1 VVHWRSASRTFVSS
15 VVTVVIAVGVVAA
28 PRVASDDAG
37 AAQSSEGAMTFDGR
51 LLDSLA
57 FRLIGPNSPSGRVW
71 QVTGVPSEPNT
82 LYICTCQGG
91 VWRTT
96 NYGATITPI
105 FDEENGASCGAVAI
119 APSNPDHIW
128 VGTGEPAQRQ
138 SNALGYG
145 VFKSTDGGQTWQ
157 HLGLEKTE
165 QIGAVVIHPQDP
177 NTVYVAALGHLW
189 GRNPER
195 GVYKT
200 TDGGRTWQRVLYV
213 DDMSG
218 AVDLVMDPANPNV
231 LYASTWQRMRSGG
244 AQAREAGP
252 GSRIYKTTDAGA
264 TWARLTNGLPAES
277 LSKITLGISRTRP
290 NLIYAFLMSG
300 EGGTPPDASSGPAIE
315 DFAGRPARRTSNAG
329 GMFRSEDGGATWR
342 RVSAKLP
349 SRTYYTKFAVDP
361 SNDQR
366 LWVRDLLL
374 WRSDDGGVTWERHN
388 MRHVH
393 YDLHG
398 LWIDPNDS
406 RRLVLGGD
414 GGVHFSVDEGAT
426 WVQAVLPIAQ
436 FYEVAV
442 DNLEPYW
449 VYGGMQD
456 TASWTG
462 PSRTYDNEGI
472 TDHDWIKVR
481 WVGDG
486 MAIVPD
492 PRDANVIYMAQN
504 NGNTSRLDLRTWAR
518 TELQPSQELAKGLGL
533 APLRWDWSPPLILD
547 VTNPDVLY
555 VGSQYV
561 FRCEILKVSADGY
574 ADHRCTAISDDL
586 SRQQDQPFPAVG
598 EGYHSYGALFSLAQS
613 TADPNVL
620 WAGADDGWIH
630 VSRDRGKQWARVD
643 QNIGPG
649 PHSEGFV
656 SKIEPSRAAAGT
668 AYVAYDLHY
677 RDDTRPYL
685 FKTADFGKTWTNI
698 TSNLPMWGNTYV
710 IREDPDNPRVLYVG
724 TEGGLFV
731 SINGGGHWIRWK
743 GNLPH
748 TGVRSLAVQARERE
762 LAVGTFGRA
771 IWIGDIGPIAQ
782 LEEALRQRAFFFD
795 VKPAV
800 AHNIRYTY
808 GSGVEEIN
816 GDLFFRAENPPYG
829 TLFTYYLREDVPG
842 EARFTVRDSAGT
854 IVRSLTGRASAGVH
868 RVQWDLETDDAK
880 AMPPTGGGTASER
893 QRRQRVSPGT
903 YSVTLEVGGSTFTR
917 SVEVRGEQ
925 PDRPR
930 RVWPR

>member
-1 VVHWRSASRTFVSS
+1 VSYPRSASCFLTSLVLAATVSGS
-15 VVTVVIAVGVVAA
+15 G
-28 PRVASDDAG
+28 PPPSVASTTLEQEGQETVFD
-37 AAQSSEGAMTFDGR
+37 QS
-51 LLDSLA
+51 LLDSLT
-57 FRLIGPNSPSGRVW
+57 FRLVGPNSPSGRVW
-71 QVTGVPSEPNT
+71 QVTGVPSQPDT
-82 LYICTCQGG
+82 IYVCTCQGG

-96 NYGATITPI
+96 NYGGRITPI
-105 FDEENGASCGAVAI
+105 FDEENGASCGAVAV

-145 VFKSTDGGQTWQ
+145 VFKSTDGGKTWR
-157 HLGLEKTE
+157 HMGLEKTE
-165 QIGAVVIHPQDP
+165 QIATVVIHPRDP

-200 TDGGRTWQRVLYV
+200 TNGGEAWERVLYV

-218 AVDLVMDPANPNV
+218 AIDLLMDHSNPEV

-252 GSRIYKTTDAGA
+252 GSGIYKSTNAGA
-264 TWARLTNGLPAES
+264 TWTRLTNGLPAEP
-277 LSKITLGISRTRP
+277 LSKITLGMSGLRS
-290 NLIYAFLMSG
+290 NLIYAFMMSG
-300 EGGTPPDASSGPAIE
+300 EGGTPPDASTGPAIE
-315 DFAGRPARRTSNAG
+315 DYSGRPARRTSNAG

-361 SNDQR
+361 NNDQR
-366 LWVRDLLL
+366 IWVRDLLL
-374 WRSDDGGVTWERHN
+374 WRSDDGGVNWQRHN
-388 MRHVH
+388 MKNVH

-398 LWIDPNDS
+398 FWIDPNNS

-426 WVQAVLPIAQ
+426 WVQGVLPIAQ
-436 FYEVAV
+436 FYEVSV
-442 DNLEPYW
+442 DNMEPYW

-472 TDHDWIKVR
+472 TDHDWIKLR

-492 PRDANVIYMAQN
+492 PRDANIIYMAQN

-518 TELQPSQELAKGLGL
+518 TEMQPSQETAKKLGVR
-533 APLRWDWSPPLILD
+533 PFRWDWSSPLILD

-555 VGSQYV
+555 LGAQYL
-561 FRCEILKVSADGY
+561 FRCEILKVTPDGY
-574 ADHRCTAISDDL
+574 AAEHRCAPISGDL
-586 SRQQDQPFPAVG
+586 TRQQNNPFPAVG

-613 TADPNVL
+613 TADSNVL

-630 VSRDRGKQWARVD
+630 VSRDRGKQWTRVD
-643 QNIGPG
+643 QNIEPG

-685 FKTADFGKTWTNI
+685 FKTVDFGMTWTNI
-698 TSNLPMWGNTYV
+698 TSNLPVWGNTYV
-710 IREDPDNPRVLYVG
+710 IREDPANPRVLYVG

-731 SINGGGHWIRWK
+731 SINGGARWVRWK
-743 GNLPH
+743 GTLPH
-748 TGVRSLAVQARERE
+748 TGVRALALQARDRD
-762 LAVGTFGRA
+762 LVVGTFGRA
-771 IWIGDIGPIAQ
+771 IWIGDIGPLAQ
-782 LEEALRQRAFFFD
+782 LEHALRERVFLFD
-795 VKPAV
+795 VQPAV
-800 AHNIRYTY
+800 AHNVRYTY

-829 TLFTYYLREDVPG
+829 TLLTYYLG
-842 EARFTVRDSAGT
+842 ENMPADARLTVADSSGR
-854 IVRSLTGRASAGVH
+854 IVRTLTGPSTAGIH
-868 RVQWDLETDDAK
+868 RVQWDLETDRAK
-880 AMPPTGGGTASER
+880 SSPPPALGATAPER
-893 QRRQRVSPGT
+893 QRQLRVPPGT
-903 YSVTLEVGGSTFTR
+903 YQVTLEIGGTTR
-917 SVEVRGEQ
+917 SKSVEVRAERS
-925 PDRPR
+925 DRPR

>member
-1 VVHWRSASRTFVSS
+1 MSS
-15 VVTVVIAVGVVAA
+15 GFCRWLQLAAALLIAAVGSPSNAA
-28 PRVASDDAG
+28 PGAPAPLAVQPGVNVPLDA
-37 AAQSSEGAMTFDGR
+37 R
-51 LLDSLA
+51 LLDALDA
-57 FRLIGPNSPSGRVW
+57 RLIGPNSPSGRVW
-71 QVTGVPSEPNT
+71 QIAGVPSQPNT

-96 NYGATITPI
+96 NYGASITPI
-105 FDEENGASCGAVAI
+105 FDEENGASCGAVAV

-145 VFKSTDGGQTWQ
+145 VFKSTDGGRSWQ
-157 HLGLEKTE
+157 HLGLERTE
-165 QIGAVVIHPQDP
+165 QIGDVVIHPRDP
-177 NTVYVAALGHLW
+177 NVVYVAALGHLW

-200 TDGGRTWQRVLYV
+200 TDGGKSWKHVLFV

-218 AVDLVMDPANPNV
+218 AVDLAMDPANPDV
-231 LYASTWQRMRSGG
+231 LYASTWTRMRSGG

-252 GSRIYKTTDAGA
+252 GSGIFKSTDAGE
-264 TWARLTNGLPAES
+264 TWSRLTNGLPREP
-277 LSKITLGISRTRP
+277 LSKITLDVSRSRP
-290 NLIYAFLMSG
+290 NVIFAFVMSG
-300 EGGTPPDASSGPAIE
+300 EGGATSDPSSGPAIE
-315 DFAGRPARRTSNAG
+315 DFGGRPARRTSNAG
-329 GMFRSEDGGATWR
+329 GMFRSDDSGATWK

-374 WRSDDGGVTWERHN
+374 WRSDDGGATWQRHN
-388 MRHVH
+388 MRNVH

-398 LWIDPNDS
+398 LWIDPNNS

-426 WVQAVLPIAQ
+426 WVQGVLPIAQ
-436 FYEVAV
+436 FYEVSV
-442 DNLEPYW
+442 DNMEPYW

-472 TDHDWIKVR
+472 TDYDWLKVR

-504 NGNTSRLDLRTWAR
+504 NGNTSRLDLRTYAR
-518 TELQPSQELAKGLGL
+518 TEMQPTQGDAKTLGL
-533 APLRWDWSPPLILD
+533 RPLRWDWSPPLILD
-547 VTNPDVLY
+547 VTNPDVIYL
-555 VGSQYV
+555 GAQYV
-561 FRCEILKVSADGY
+561 FRCEILKVGPDGY
-574 ADHRCTAISDDL
+574 ADHRCAPISGDL
-586 SRQQDQPFPAVG
+586 SRQQDKPFPAVG
-598 EGYHSYGALFSLAQS
+598 EGYHSYGALFALAQS

-630 VSRDRGKQWARVD
+630 VSRDRGKQWLRVD
-643 QNIGPG
+643 ENITPG
-649 PHSEGFV
+649 PHREGFV

-677 RDDTRPYL
+677 RDDPRPYL
-685 FKTADFGKTWTNI
+685 FKTTDFGETWTNI
-698 TSNLPMWGNTYV
+698 TSNLPAWGNTYV
-710 IREDPDNPRVLYVG
+710 IREDPHNPRVLYVG
-724 TEGGLFV
+724 TESGLFV
-731 SINGGGHWIRWK
+731 SIDGGARWVRWK
-743 GNLPH
+743 GDLPH

-762 LAVGTFGRA
+762 LVVGTFGRA
-771 IWIGDIGPIAQ
+771 IWIADIGPLSQ
-782 LEEALRQRAFFFD
+782 LEDALRQRVFFFD

-829 TLFTYYLREDVPG
+829 TLLTYYLRDAMPG
-842 EARFTVRDSAGT
+842 EARLVVKDGAGRVVRTLRGPAAAG
-854 IVRSLTGRASAGVH
+854 LH
-868 RVQWDLETDDAK
+868 RVQWDLETDEGK
-880 AMPPTGGGTASER
+880 ANPPSGFSTTASER
-893 QRRQRVSPGT
+893 QRQFRVAPGT
-903 YSVTLEVGGSTFTR
+903 YQVTLEVGGSVLAR
-917 SVEVRGEQ
+917 SVEVRAER
-925 PDRPR
+925 PDRAR

>member
-1 VVHWRSASRTFVSS
+1 MQV
-15 VVTVVIAVGVVAA
+15 
-28 PRVASDDAG
+28 AG
-37 AAQSSEGAMTFDGR
+37 ALAIAAALSNALAVPAAQTRRDAAVDPR
-51 LLDSLA
+51 LLDALNV
-57 FRLIGPNSPSGRVW
+57 RLIGPNSPSGRVW
-71 QVTGVPSEPNT
+71 QVTGVPSRPNT

-96 NYGATITPI
+96 NYGATLTPI
-105 FDEENGASCGAVAI
+105 FDEENGASCGAVAV

-145 VFKSTDGGQTWQ
+145 VFKSTDGGKSWQ
-157 HLGLEKTE
+157 HLGLERTE
-165 QIGAVVIHPQDP
+165 QIGDVVIHPHDP
-177 NTVYVAALGHLW
+177 NIVYVAALGHLW

-200 TDGGRTWQRVLYV
+200 SNGGKSWELVLFV

-218 AVDLVMDPANPNV
+218 AVDLAMDPTNPDV
-231 LYASTWQRMRSGG
+231 LYASTWTRMRSGG
-244 AQAREAGP
+244 APAREAGP
-252 GSRIYKTTDAGA
+252 GSGIYKSMDAGA
-264 TWARLTNGLPAES
+264 TWVRLANGLPREP
-277 LSKITLGISRTRP
+277 LSKITLDISRTRP
-290 NLIYAFLMSG
+290 NLIYAFMMSG
-300 EGGTPPDASSGPAIE
+300 EGGEPDDASSGPAIE
-315 DFAGRPARRTSNAG
+315 DFSGRPARRTSNSG
-329 GMFRSEDGGATWR
+329 GMFRSEDGGATWH

-349 SRTYYTKFAVDP
+349 SRTYYTKFALDP

-366 LWVRDLLL
+366 VWVRDLLL
-374 WRSDDGGVTWERHN
+374 WRSDDGGATWQQHN

-398 LWIDPNDS
+398 FWIDPNDS

-426 WVQAVLPIAQ
+426 WVQGVLPIAQ
-436 FYEVAV
+436 FYEVSV
-442 DNLEPYW
+442 DDMEPYW

-472 TDHDWIKVR
+472 TDHDWLKVR

-504 NGNTSRLDLRTWAR
+504 NGNTSRLDLRTYAR
-518 TELQPSQELAKGLGL
+518 TEMQPTQASAKELGIG
-533 APLRWDWSPPLILD
+533 PLRWDWSPPLILD
-547 VTNPDVLY
+547 ATNPDVLY
-555 VGSQYV
+555 LGSQYV
-561 FRCEILKVSADGY
+561 FRCEVLQVTPDGY
-574 ADHRCTAISDDL
+574 ADHRCAPISGDL
-586 SRQQDQPFPAVG
+586 SRQQDEPFPTVG

-613 TADPNVL
+613 AADPNVL

-630 VSRDRGKQWARVD
+630 VSRDRGKQWVRVD
-643 QNIGPG
+643 QNIGSG
-649 PHSEGFV
+649 PHSEGVV

-677 RDDTRPYL
+677 RDDQRPHL
-685 FKTADFGKTWTNI
+685 FKTSDFGKTWTTI
-698 TSNLPMWGNTYV
+698 TSNLPDWGNTYV
-710 IREDPDNPRVLYVG
+710 IREDPHNPRVLYVG

-731 SINGGGHWIRWK
+731 SIDGGARWRRWK
-743 GNLPH
+743 GDLPH

-762 LAVGTFGRA
+762 LVVGTFGRA
-771 IWIGDIGPIAQ
+771 IWIADIGPLAQ
-782 LEEALRQRAFFFD
+782 LEEALREPVFFFD

-816 GDLFFRAENPPYG
+816 GDLFFRAANPPYG
-829 TLFTYYLREDVPG
+829 TLLSYYLRDAVPG
-842 EARFTVRDSAGT
+842 GARLVVKNSSGR
-854 IVRSLTGRASAGVH
+854 IVRSMSGPATAGLH
-868 RVQWDLETDDAK
+868 RVQWDLETDEAK
-880 AMPPTGGGTASER
+880 AGPPVGFSATASER
-893 QRRQRVSPGT
+893 QRQLRVAPGT
-903 YSVTLEVGGSTFTR
+903 YQVTLEVGGRVLTR
-917 SVEVRGEQ
+917 SVEVRAER
-925 PDRPR
+925 PDRAR

>member
-1 VVHWRSASRTFVSS
+1 MSYLRSGFYKLARVIGTLAITAVVLHSG
-15 VVTVVIAVGVVAA
+15 VT
-28 PRVASDDAG
+28 P
-37 AAQSSEGAMTFDGR
+37 AAQTRRGATVDPH
-51 LLDSLA
+51 LLDALDA
-57 FRLIGPNSPSGRVW
+57 RLIGPNSPSGRVW
-71 QVTGVPSEPNT
+71 QITGVRGQPNT

-145 VFKSTDGGQTWQ
+145 VFKSTDGGKTWQ
-157 HLGLEKTE
+157 HLGLERTE
-165 QIGAVVIHPQDP
+165 QIGDIIIHPRDP
-177 NTVYVAALGHLW
+177 NIVYVAAVGHLW

-195 GVYKT
+195 GVFKT
-200 TDGGRTWQRVLYV
+200 TNGGTSWDRVLFV

-218 AVDLVMDPANPNV
+218 AADLAMDPTNPDV
-231 LYASTWQRMRSGG
+231 LYAATWTRMRSGG
-244 AQAREAGP
+244 APAREAGR
-252 GSRIYKTTDAGA
+252 GSGIYKSSDAGV
-264 TWARLTNGLPAES
+264 TWTRLTNGLPSEP
-277 LSKITLGISRTRP
+277 LSKITVEVSPTTANR
-290 NLIYAFLMSG
+290 IYALMMSG
-300 EGGTPPDASSGPAIE
+300 EAGAATDGSSGPAVE
-315 DFAGRPARRTSNAG
+315 DFSGRLARRTSNAG
-329 GMFRSEDGGATWR
+329 GMFRSDDGGATWK

-349 SRTYYTKFAVDP
+349 SRTYYTKFSVDP

-374 WRSDDGGVTWERHN
+374 WRSDDGGVTWHQHN
-388 MRHVH
+388 MRNVH

-398 LWIDPNDS
+398 FWIDPNDS

-414 GGVHFSVDEGAT
+414 GGVHFSVDEGAS
-426 WVQAVLPIAQ
+426 WVQGVLPIGQ
-436 FYEVAV
+436 FYEVSV
-442 DNLEPYW
+442 DDMEPYW

-462 PSRTYDNEGI
+462 PSRTFDNEGI
-472 TDHDWIKVR
+472 TDHDWLKLR

-504 NGNTSRLDLRTWAR
+504 NGNTSRLDLRTYAR
-518 TELQPSQELAKGLGL
+518 TEMQPTQESAKGLGL
-533 APLRWDWSPPLILD
+533 SPLRWDWSPPLILD
-547 VTNPDVLY
+547 VSNPDILY

-561 FRCEILKVSADGY
+561 FRCEVLKVTPDGY
-574 ADHRCTAISDDL
+574 ADHRCAPISGDL
-586 SRQQDQPFPAVG
+586 SRQQNRPFPEVG

-613 TADPNVL
+613 TVDPDVL

-630 VSRDRGKQWARVD
+630 ISRDRGKQWTRID
-643 QNIGPG
+643 QNIGAG

-656 SKIEPSRAAAGT
+656 SKIEPSHAVAGT

-677 RDDTRPYL
+677 RDDARPYL
-685 FKTADFGKTWTNI
+685 FKTTDFGKTWTNI
-698 TSNLPMWGNTYV
+698 TSNLPAWGNTYV
-710 IREDPDNPRVLYVG
+710 VREDPHNPRVLYVG

-731 SINGGGHWIRWK
+731 SIDGGARWLRWK
-743 GNLPH
+743 GTLPH

-762 LAVGTFGRA
+762 LVVGTFGRA
-771 IWIGDIGPIAQ
+771 IWIADIGPLAQ
-782 LEEALRQRAFFFD
+782 LEEAMGQPVFFFD

-800 AHNIRYTY
+800 AHNIRYSY

-816 GDLFFRAENPPYG
+816 GDLFFRARNPPYG
-829 TLFTYYLREDVPG
+829 TLLSYYLRDAVPG
-842 EARFTVRDSAGT
+842 EARLVVKNSAGRL
-854 IVRSLTGRASAGVH
+854 VRSLKGPATAGLH
-868 RVQWDLETDDAK
+868 RVQWDLETDEAK
-880 AMPPTGGGTASER
+880 ASPPAGFAVTASER
-893 QRRQRVSPGT
+893 QRLMRVAPGT
-903 YSVTLEVGGSTFTR
+903 YQVTLEVGGSALTR
-917 SVEVRGEQ
+917 SVEVRAER
-925 PDRPR
+925 PDRAR

>member
-1 VVHWRSASRTFVSS
+1 
-15 VVTVVIAVGVVAA
+15 VAA
-28 PRVASDDAG
+28 VVLAGG
-37 AAQSSEGAMTFDGR
+37 AAASTAGQGGNGVTAFDGR
-51 LLDSLA
+51 LLDPLTL
-57 FRLIGPNSPSGRVW
+57 RLIGPSSPSGRVW
-71 QVTGVPSEPNT
+71 QVTGVPSQPDT
-82 LYICTCQGG
+82 IYVCTCQGG

-96 NYGATITPI
+96 NYGGRLTPI
-105 FDEENGASCGAVAI
+105 FDEENGASCGAVAV

-145 VFKSTDGGQTWQ
+145 VFKSTDGGTTWQ

-165 QIGAVVIHPQDP
+165 QIAAVVIHPRDP
-177 NTVYVAALGHLW
+177 NTVYIAALGHLW

-200 TDGGRTWQRVLYV
+200 SDGGKTWQRVLYV

-218 AVDLVMDPANPNV
+218 AVDLVMDPGNPSV

-244 AQAREAGP
+244 AEAREAGP
-252 GSRIYKTTDAGA
+252 GSRIYKSTDAGA
-264 TWARLTNGLPAES
+264 TWTRLTNGLPDEP
-277 LSKITLGISRTRP
+277 LSKITLGISRQRP
-290 NLIYAFLMSG
+290 NLLYAFIMSG
-300 EGGTPPDASSGPAIE
+300 EGGSPRGPTSGASLE
-315 DFAGRPARRTSNAG
+315 DFSGRPARRTSNAG

-342 RVSAKLP
+342 RVGAKLP
-349 SRTYYTKFAVDP
+349 SRTYYTKFKVDP
-361 SNDQR
+361 GNDQR
-366 LWVRDLLL
+366 LWVQDLLL
-374 WRSDDGGVTWERHN
+374 WRSDDGGATWQRHN
-388 MRHVH
+388 MRNVH

-398 LWIDPNDS
+398 FWIDPNDS
-406 RRLVLGGD
+406 RRVVLGGD

-472 TDHDWIKVR
+472 TDHDWMKVR

-486 MAIVPD
+486 MAILPD

-518 TELQPSQELAKGLGL
+518 TEMQPTQQDARRLGL
-533 APLRWDWSPPLILD
+533 APLRWDWSPPMILD
-547 VTNPDVLY
+547 LTNPDILY

-561 FRCEILKVSADGY
+561 FRCEISNAKPDGY
-574 ADHRCTAISDDL
+574 VDHTCAPTSGDL
-586 SRQQDQPFPAVG
+586 TRQQNTPFPPVG

-613 TADPNVL
+613 PADANVL

-630 VSRDRGKQWARVD
+630 VSRDRGKTWVRVD
-643 QNIGPG
+643 GNMAAG

-668 AYVAYDLHY
+668 AYVAYDTHY
-677 RDDTRPYL
+677 RDDARPYL
-685 FKTADFGKTWTNI
+685 FKTTDFGHTWMAV
-698 TSNLPMWGNTYV
+698 TSDLPAWGNTYV
-710 IREDPDNPRVLYVG
+710 IREDPANPRVLYVG

-731 SINGGGHWIRWK
+731 SIDGGARWVRWK
-743 GNLPH
+743 SNFPH
-748 TGVRSLAVQARERE
+748 TGVRSLAVQARDRD
-762 LAVGTFGRA
+762 LVVGTFGRA
-771 IWIGDIGPIAQ
+771 IWVADIGPLAQ
-782 LEEALRQRAFFFD
+782 LEEALKQGVFLFD
-795 VKPAV
+795 VEPAV

-816 GDLFFRAENPPYG
+816 GDLFFRADNPPYG
-829 TLFTYYLREDVPG
+829 TPITYYLRDGGSG
-842 EARFTVRDSAGT
+842 EARLTVKDSAGRV
-854 IVRSLTGRASAGVH
+854 VRSLTGPASAGLH
-868 RVQWDLETDDAK
+868 RLQWDLETDEAK
-880 AMPPTGGGTASER
+880 AAPPSPGFGGATASER
-893 QRRQRVSPGT
+893 QRRQRVAPGT
-903 YSVTLEVGGSTFTR
+903 YQVTLEVAGRVLTR
-917 SVEVRGEQ
+917 PVDVRPERA
-925 PDRPR
+925 DRAR